1 MDQLEQQRLTHILN
15 QTRSIALVGASN
27 RPERASYQ
35 VMEYLLQH
43 GYQVY
48 PINPQLAGAV
58 ILGQTCIAELDD
70 LDQPV
75 QLINVFRRGEFAA
88 DIALEAIAHDALC
101 LWLQEGVQSTAAAES
116 AAEAELAY
124 VEDLCIKK
132 VHRQLLRAGAYFDC
146 NLAKE

>member
-1 MDQLEQQRLTHILN
+1 MMDQLEQQRLARILN

-48 PINPQLAGAV
+48 PVNPQLAGAV
-58 ILGQTCIAELDD
+58 ILGQTCVAELDE

-88 DIALEAIAHDALC
+88 DIALEAIEHEAQC
-101 LWLQEGVQSTAAAES
+101 LWLQEGVQSVTAAES
-116 AAEAELAY
+116 ATEAELEY
-124 VEDLCIKK
+124 VENLCIKK
-132 VHRQLLRAGAYFDC
+132 VHQQLLS
-146 NLAKE
+146 

>member
-1 MDQLEQQRLTHILN
+1 MECMMDQLEQQRLTRILN

-43 GYQVY
+43 GYQVH
-48 PINPQLAGAV
+48 PINPQLAGAI
-58 ILGQTCIAELDD
+58 ILGQTCVAELDE

-75 QLINVFRRGEFAA
+75 QLINVFRRGEYAA
-88 DIALEAIAHDALC
+88 DIALEAIAHEAHC
-101 LWLQEGVQSTAAAES
+101 LWLQEGVQSVAAAES
-116 AAEAELAY
+116 AAEAELEY

-132 VHRQLLRAGAYFDC
+132 VHRQLLG
-146 NLAKE
+146 

>member
-1 MDQLEQQRLTHILN
+1 MDQLEQQRLAHILN

-43 GYQVY
+43 GYQVH
-48 PINPQLAGAV
+48 PVNPQLAGAV
-58 ILGQTCIAELDD
+58 ILGQTCVAELDE

-88 DIALEAIAHDALC
+88 DIALEAIEHEAKC
-101 LWLQEGVQSTAAAES
+101 LWLQEGVQSVTAAES
-116 AAEAELAY
+116 AAEAELEY

-132 VHRQLLRAGAYFDC
+132 VHQQLLS
-146 NLAKE
+146 

>member
-1 MDQLEQQRLTHILN
+1 MDQLEQQRLARILN

-48 PINPQLAGAV
+48 PVNPQLAGAV
-58 ILGQTCIAELDD
+58 ILGQTCVAELDE

-88 DIALEAIAHDALC
+88 DIALEAIEHEAQC
-101 LWLQEGVQSTAAAES
+101 LWLQEGVQSVTAAES
-116 AAEAELAY
+116 ATEAELEY
-124 VEDLCIKK
+124 VENLCIKK
-132 VHRQLLRAGAYFDC
+132 VHQQLLS
-146 NLAKE
+146 

>member
-1 MDQLEQQRLTHILN
+1 MDQLEQQRLARILN

-43 GYQVY
+43 GYQVH
-48 PINPQLAGAV
+48 PVNPQLAGAV
-58 ILGQTCIAELDD
+58 ILGQTCVAELDE

-88 DIALEAIAHDALC
+88 DIALEAIEHEARC
-101 LWLQEGVQSTAAAES
+101 LWLQEGVQSVTAAES
-116 AAEAELAY
+116 AAEAELEY

-132 VHRQLLRAGAYFDC
+132 VHQQLLS
-146 NLAKE
+146 

>member
-1 MDQLEQQRLTHILN
+1 MDQLEQQRLARILN

-43 GYQVY
+43 GYQVH
-48 PINPQLAGAV
+48 PVNPQLAGAV
-58 ILGQTCIAELDD
+58 ILGQTCVAELDE

-88 DIALEAIAHDALC
+88 DIALEAIEHEAQC
-101 LWLQEGVQSTAAAES
+101 LWLQEGVQSVTAAES
-116 AAEAELAY
+116 AAEAELEY

-132 VHRQLLRAGAYFDC
+132 VHQQLLS
-146 NLAKE
+146 

>member
-43 GYQVY
+43 GYQVH
-48 PINPQLAGAV
+48 PVNPQLAGAV
-58 ILGQTCIAELDD
+58 ILGQTCVAELDE

-75 QLINVFRRGEFAA
+75 QLINVFRRGEYAA
-88 DIALEAIAHDALC
+88 DIAIEAIEHEAKC
-101 LWLQEGVQSTAAAES
+101 LWLQEGVQSVAAAES
-116 AAEAELAY
+116 AAEAELEY
-124 VEDLCIKK
+124 VEGLCIKK
-132 VHRQLLRAGAYFDC
+132 VHRQLLS
-146 NLAKE
+146 

>member
-1 MDQLEQQRLTHILN
+1 MECMMDQLEQQRLARILN

-43 GYQVY
+43 GYQVH
-48 PINPQLAGAV
+48 PVNPQLAGAV
-58 ILGQTCIAELDD
+58 ILGQTCVAELDE

-88 DIALEAIAHDALC
+88 DIALEAIEHEARC
-101 LWLQEGVQSTAAAES
+101 LWLQEGVQSVTAAES
-116 AAEAELAY
+116 AAEAELEY

-132 VHRQLLRAGAYFDC
+132 VHQQLLS
-146 NLAKE
+146 